1 METTVIGMETLTGP
15 HILTIRDM
23 LTTQHLRVDPVGT
36 EMTIMVPPAVANITE
51 IPIPDMPDTTNK

>member
-1 METTVIGMETLTGP
+1 METLTGP
-15 HILTIRDM
+15 PFLTKTDM
-23 LTTQHLRVDPVGT
+23 LTTHHLPVKMAGI